1 MKTDRPEY
9 LPSKV
14 KWNSASTEEELA
26 IHLTQDIKQMFIE
39 LIDSNMRSSLAVSGG
54 STPINLFQKV
64 SKLNIQWESI
74 DITLIDDRWVE
85 PTHKDSNELLVRKN
99 LLRNNALNAN
109 FIPLKNSSNSAK
121 DGQALSEKSLGI
133 LRNPLD
139 LAILGMGNDGHTASL
154 FPCSEDL
161 PLAMDI
167 NNKSKCIAVNPNTAP
182 YERISLTR
190 SMICK
195 SRNIVLYIVGE
206 QKLETLEKAIK
217 NKDPNIMPIYAFLEH
232 GLSIYWSP

>member
-1 MKTDRPEY
+1 MKIDRPEY

-26 IHLTQDIKQMFIE
+26 IHLTQDIKQMFTD
-39 LIDSNMRSSLAVSGG
+39 LSANNNYVSLAVSGG
-54 STPINLFQKV
+54 STPINLFQKL
-64 SKLNIQWESI
+64 SKLDVQWELT
-74 DITLIDDRWVE
+74 DITLIDDRWVDS
-85 PTHKDSNELLVRKN
+85 THKDSNELLVRNN
-99 LLRNNALNAN
+99 LLQNNVVNAN
-109 FIPLKNSSNSAK
+109 FIPLKNNSNSAK
-121 DGQALSEKSLGI
+121 DGQALSEKSLDKLKGPI
-133 LRNPLD
+133 D
-139 LAILGMGNDGHTASL
+139 LSILGMGCDGHTASL
-154 FPCSEDL
+154 FPCSEEL

-167 NNKSKCIAVNPNTAP
+167 NNKNKCIAVNPNTAP

-206 QKLETLEKAIK
+206 HKLKTLEKAIK